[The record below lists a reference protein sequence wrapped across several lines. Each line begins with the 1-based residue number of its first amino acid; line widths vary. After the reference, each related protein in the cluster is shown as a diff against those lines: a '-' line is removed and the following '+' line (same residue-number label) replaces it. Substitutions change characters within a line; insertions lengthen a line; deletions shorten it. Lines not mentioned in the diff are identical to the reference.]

1 MPPTRVRTVHRHP
14 YSSIDPGLVV
24 HGDRLGRGAR
34 LERAGD
40 AVPAVHRTGCGVLVC
55 KVLTRRVEVV
65 LNSDVG
71 RSDHGG
77 DGARQHALPHRSPVT
92 AIQGYIALSDRLQA
106 ERRITTA
113 GALLS
118 LTSITLAL
126 LQVLQQ
132 LGHLDM
138 ATPPRRQLT
147 RRRTGVVDSARQHRL
162 HRDQFTRACLRLTH
176 GRKRGLTGHDYL
188 PPKVQKGT

>member
-1 MPPTRVRTVHRHP
+1 TRPEVVIAVTVTHRRYVTAHP
-14 YSSIDPGLVV
+14 HPHSSIDPGLVV
-24 HGDRLGRGAR
+24 HGDRLGCGAR

-55 KVLTRRVEVV
+55 KVLNRRVEVV

-92 AIQGYIALSDRLQA
+92 AIQGYIALSDRLQP

-113 GALLS
+113 GARLG
-118 LTSITLAL
+118 LTGITPAL
-126 LQVLQQ
+126 PQVLQK
-132 LGHLDM
+132 LRHL
-138 ATPPRRQLT
+138 
-147 RRRTGVVDSARQHRL
+147 ARPA
-162 HRDQFTRACLRLTH
+162 D
-176 GRKRGLTGHDYL
+176 GS
-188 PPKVQKGT
+188 